1 MAGDFSWDPAAMAY
15 SPAWERARLGAY
27 GDSIGEGR
35 ALGQGGL
42 RMPPPANGGRY
53 GSPDESWWRKMA
65 KMYLEGQKG
74 QQQDPMDA
82 FAARRQAAQDGRLE
96 LAPKEP
102 LISDELSQIISLGAK
117 IAAAS

>member
-1 MAGDFSWDPAAMAY
+1 MEGGSDRISLDPSMMGMAGGYQLKNPLAS
-15 SPAWERARLGAY
+15 
-27 GDSIGEGR
+27 
-35 ALGQGGL
+35 
-42 RMPPPANGGRY
+42 MPPPANGGRY

-65 KMYLEGQKG
+65 KMYLEEQKG

-102 LISDELSQIISLGAK
+102 LISDELSQLISIGAK
-117 IAAAS
+117 IASAS